1 MRVVVDTNVLLSAF
15 IRVDSKPYQV
25 VQAWLDG
32 VFELVSSAAQI
43 EEVSRASRYPRVRQL
58 IGPAEVGWLV
68 NRIRDR
74 ALMIGRLPRV
84 DVSPDPADNFLLGI
98 AQAGDAE
105 FLVSGDKTGLLAI
118 RQHRNTR
125 IISVTAF
132 VAGIGLR

>member
-84 DVSPDPADNFLLGI
+84 DVSPDPADNFLLGM
-98 AQAGDAE
+98 AQAADAD

-125 IISVTAF
+125 IISVTEF

>member
-15 IRVDSKPYQV
+15 IRVGSKPYQV
-25 VQAWLDG
+25 VEAWLDG

-43 EEVSRASRYPRVRQL
+43 EEVSRASRYPRVRQP
-58 IGPAEVGWLV
+58 IGAAEVGWLV

-74 ALMIGRLPRV
+74 ALMIERLPRV
-84 DVSPDPADNFLLGI
+84 DVSPDPADNFLLGM
-98 AQAGDAE
+98 AQAGDAD
-105 FLVSGDKTGLLAI
+105 FLVSGDKTGLLAF

-125 IISVTAF
+125 IISVTEF

>member
-15 IRVDSKPYQV
+15 IRVDSKPYKV

-32 VFELVSSAAQI
+32 AFELVSSAAQI
-43 EEVSRASRYPRVRQL
+43 EEISRASRYPRVRQR

-74 ALMIGRLPRV
+74 ALMIERLPRV
-84 DVSPDPADNFLLGI
+84 DVSPDPADNFLLGM

-125 IISVTAF
+125 VIPVTEF
-132 VAGIGLR
+132 VAGIGRR